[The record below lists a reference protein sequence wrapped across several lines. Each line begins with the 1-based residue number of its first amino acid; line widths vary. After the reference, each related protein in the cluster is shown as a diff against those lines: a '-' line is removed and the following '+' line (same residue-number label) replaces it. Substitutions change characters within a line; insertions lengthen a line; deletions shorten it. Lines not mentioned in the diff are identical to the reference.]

1 MKKFLVMLCGPTAV
15 GKTDVAIG
23 VAKHFGTEI
32 ISADSRQ
39 VYRDMRIGTAS
50 PDQQQLAT
58 VPHHLI
64 GHITIT
70 DTYNV
75 SIYEREVLLL
85 LEDLFTRH
93 QMVILT
99 GGSGLYLDV
108 ISKGIDDLPDIDPD
122 LRRKLRRRFEEEG
135 IGWLREEVSRT
146 DPEYFA
152 RVDQSNPNRLLRAL
166 EVFYTSGQ
174 PFSSLRVSK
183 GIQRNFTT
191 IKTGL
196 MLPREVLIERIDRR
210 VDSMIKQGLV
220 EECKSLLPYRELNA
234 LNTVGYKEIFSF
246 LDHRCTLEEAIEKIK
261 TNTRRYAKRQ
271 MTWFKRDP
279 DIRWFAPEEAEEL
292 IGYIKDQMQR

>member
-23 VAKHFGTEI
+23 VARHFGTEI

-39 VYRDMRIGTAS
+39 VYREMRIGTAS
-50 PDQQQLAT
+50 PDQQQLAA

-75 SIYEREVLLL
+75 SIYEQEVLLL

-108 ISKGIDDLPDIDPD
+108 ISNGIDDLPDIDPD
-122 LRRKLRRRFEEEG
+122 LRRKLRRQYEEEG
-135 IGWLREEVSRT
+135 IEWLQKEVACI

-152 RVDQSNPNRLLRAL
+152 RVDTANPNRLLRAL

-174 PFSSLRVSK
+174 PFSSLRLSK
-183 GIQRNFTT
+183 EIRRYFKI

-196 MLPREVLIERIDRR
+196 TLPREVLNERIDRR
-210 VDSMIKQGLV
+210 VESMIKDGLV
-220 EECKSLLPYRELNA
+220 EECNSLLPYRELNA
-234 LNTVGYKEIFSF
+234 LNTVGYKEIFSY
-246 LDHRCTLEEAIEKIK
+246 LDHRSTLEEAIEKIK

-292 IGYIKDQMQR
+292 IGYIKDQMQ

>member
-15 GKTDVAIG
+15 GKTDVAIE
-23 VAKHFGTEI
+23 VAKYFGTEI

-39 VYRDMRIGTAS
+39 VYREMRIGTAS
-50 PDQQQLAT
+50 PDQQQLAAI
-58 VPHHLI
+58 PHHLI
-64 GHITIT
+64 GNITIT

-75 SIYEREVLLL
+75 SIYEHEVLSL

-108 ISKGIDDLPDIDPD
+108 ISKGIDDLPDTDPD
-122 LRRKLRRRFEEEG
+122 LRRKLRRRFDEEG
-135 IGWLREEVSRT
+135 IGWLREEVARI
-146 DPEYFA
+146 DPLYFT

-166 EVFYTSGQ
+166 EVFHISGKT
-174 PFSSLRVSK
+174 FSSLRVSK
-183 GIQRNFTT
+183 GIQRNFTI

-196 MLPREVLIERIDRR
+196 TLPREVLNERIDRR
-210 VDSMIKQGLV
+210 VDRMIRDGLV
-220 EECKSLLPYRELNA
+220 EECKSLLLYRELNA

-279 DIRWFAPEEAEEL
+279 DIRWFTPEEAEEL
-292 IGYIKDQMQR
+292 IGYIKDQMQC